1 MTGLISNW
9 LLNGYDDFS
18 PGAYWRANQNE
29 NEVILKL
36 MVYLHTIKKMMFYF
50 LE

>member
-1 MTGLISNW
+1 MKVFINNW
-9 LLNGYDDFS
+9 LLNVPDDFY

>member
-29 NEVILKL
+29 NVIGL
-36 MVYLHTIKKMMFYF
+36 
-50 LE
+50 